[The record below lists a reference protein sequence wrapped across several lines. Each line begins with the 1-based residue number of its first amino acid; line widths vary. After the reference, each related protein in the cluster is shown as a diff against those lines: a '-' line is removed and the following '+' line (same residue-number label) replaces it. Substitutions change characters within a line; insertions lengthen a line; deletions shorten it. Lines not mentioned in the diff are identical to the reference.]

1 MSEKWREILTREKVL
16 GVVCMIIG
24 LIIIAVAALSV
35 ESGEVA
41 TFFDEKIGT
50 LFAPPSQA
58 TLYALGTL
66 CFFVGGWQLYR
77 GFRSIGV
84 LLGAAGFLMVASF
97 LITLTSGKERN
108 SSTDRSERNT
118 EEDRERV
125 NERLELGCEY
135 HVYE

>member
-24 LIIIAVAALSV
+24 LIIIAVAALSL
-35 ESGEVA
+35 ESGETA

-58 TLYALGTL
+58 TLYTLGTL
-66 CFFVGGWQLYR
+66 CFFIGGWQLYR
-77 GFRSIGV
+77 GFRSTGV

-97 LITLTSGKERN
+97 LITLTSGKELN
-108 SSTDRSERNT
+108 LPGLLQTT
-118 EEDRERV
+118 M
-125 NERLELGCEY
+125 G
-135 HVYE
+135 